1 MNILIVEDDV
11 LLSRGMAD
19 AMRRW
24 NFTPTCAVNL
34 SAASREWKRG
44 AFDAVLLDLRLGQ
57 EDGLDFL
64 RQLRSTG
71 DATPVIA
78 VTARDAVA
86 DRIEGLDAGA
96 DDYLIKPFSL
106 DELAARLRAVHRRA
120 HGLAH
125 GELVIGKLW
134 LDIIGRA
141 ARYDGQPLE
150 LSRREFMVLRTL
162 AKRAGRVVSRD
173 TLELAVYGND
183 PLGSNALEV
192 HIHGLR
198 RKVGREAIR
207 TVRGL
212 GYMLSKSP

>member
-1 MNILIVEDDV
+1 VNILIVEDDV

-24 NFTPTCAVNL
+24 NFMPTCAVDL
-34 SAASREWKRG
+34 SGATREWQRG
-44 AFDAVLLDLRLGQ
+44 AFDAVLLDLRLGS

-64 RQLRSTG
+64 RQLRSAG

-134 LDIIGRA
+134 LDFIGRT
-141 ARYDGQPLE
+141 ARYDGQALE

-162 AKRAGRVVSRD
+162 AKRAGRIVSRD

-198 RKVGREAIR
+198 RKVGRDAIR

>member
-1 MNILIVEDDV
+1 VNILIVEDD
-11 LLSRGMAD
+11 LLLLRGIAD

-24 NFTPTCAVNL
+24 NFTSTCAVDL

-44 AFDAVLLDLRLGQ
+44 AFDAVLLDLRLGH

-64 RQLRSTG
+64 RQLRAAG
-71 DATPVIA
+71 DTTPVIA

-120 HGLAH
+120 HGLAQ

-134 LDIIGRA
+134 LDSIDGD
-141 ARYDGQPLE
+141 ARYDGQSLE
-150 LSRREFMVLRTL
+150 LSRREFLVLRTL

-173 TLELAVYGND
+173 TLERAVYGNEAV
-183 PLGSNALEV
+183 GSNALEV
-192 HIHGLR
+192 HIHSLR
-198 RKVGREAIR
+198 RKIGREAIR

>member
-1 MNILIVEDDV
+1 
-11 LLSRGMAD
+11 
-19 AMRRW
+19 
-24 NFTPTCAVNL
+24 
-34 SAASREWKRG
+34 
-44 AFDAVLLDLRLGQ
+44 VLLDLRLGR

-64 RQLRSTG
+64 RQLRAAG
-71 DATPVIA
+71 DTTPVIA

-120 HGLAH
+120 LGLAQ

-134 LDIIGRA
+134 LDSIGGDA
-141 ARYDGQPLE
+141 LYDGQPLD
-150 LSRREFMVLRTL
+150 LSRREFLVLRTL

-173 TLELAVYGND
+173 TLERAVYGND
-183 PLGSNALEV
+183 AIGSNAIEV

-198 RKVGREAIR
+198 RKFGREAIR